1 MSAMANIKTAL
12 SQTVLST
19 PGLKSALDQLI
30 ESLDQDLDRTGYRP
44 SSATQARLQQF
55 LKLVQEL
62 DRPPAAPEEDDEEQ
76 RDTQRLS

>member
-1 MSAMANIKTAL
+1 MSAIANIKTAL
-12 SQTVLST
+12 SQIVLPT

-30 ESLDQDLDRTGYRP
+30 ESLDQDLDRTAYHP
-44 SSATQARLQQF
+44 SNTTQARLQRF

-62 DRPPAAPEEDDEEQ
+62 DRPPAAPEDDDEEQ